1 MTLIVSCFQT
11 HEVVLTG
18 QEGTDQAASLLVTAT
33 ARAPTSFEAPG
44 GLDQV
49 PMSAASSW

>member
-1 MTLIVSCFQT
+1 MMLIVSCFQT

-18 QEGTDQAASLLVTAT
+18 QEGADETASLLVAAT
-33 ARAPTSFEAPG
+33 ALAPTSFEAPG
-44 GLDQV
+44 ELDQV